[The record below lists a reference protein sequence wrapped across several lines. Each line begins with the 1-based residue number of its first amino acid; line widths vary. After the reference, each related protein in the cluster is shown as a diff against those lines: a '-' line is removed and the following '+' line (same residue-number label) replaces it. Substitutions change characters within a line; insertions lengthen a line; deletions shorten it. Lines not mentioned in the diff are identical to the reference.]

1 MNKNKE
7 THHMSM
13 YSGHH
18 SVIVMIVRRAIVNFE
33 VLVITAINVPL
44 TATLLG
50 QIRENDPKLWN
61 SLPNHLRCIQELNS
75 FNSAL
80 KTYLFKEAFKYYWPI
95 SVYLVIDL
103 LCVYFCIYMYI
114 YVYCNV
120 WWQAHWA
127 VSSASLHSIT
137 FMYYYHTMLCIS

>member
-18 SVIVMIVRRAIVNFE
+18 SVIVLIVRRAIVNFE

-95 SVYLVIDL
+95 SVYIVIDL
-103 LCVYFCIYMYI
+103 LCLNFVYL

-120 WWQAHWA
+120 WCQAHWS
-127 VSSASLHSIT
+127 VSSRSLCSISLK
-137 FMYYYHTMLCIS
+137 YYLLSHNAIACW